1 MTATPL
7 FFLLPLI
14 VLACASTPSGP
25 TAHNALRAGFTQ
37 GDRDVWFEQ
46 RVRLLTADDGWLTLV
61 GLDFL
66 TDGVFTIGSDPACTL
81 RYAHASAGCIGAF
94 TVQED
99 SISFRARVPD
109 VTLDGVPCAD
119 RECALVVDDR
129 GTPSVLRNGPLMITA
144 VRRNGALALRVRDNA
159 SAIRS
164 QFDGLK
170 LFAFDPNLVVEG
182 LVVEGLVVEGTVVEG
197 SVVEGTVLRSTVA
210 DALAAETTVAIT
222 NVMGFVETQPIAARL
237 RLQVHGIECE
247 LVATPGAN
255 GRLFVVFGDTT
266 NGTETYGG
274 GRFLDIEKPVGGRTT
289 IDFNRATNPPC
300 AFTAFATCPTPPAMN
315 RLPLAIRAGE
325 RAAASHKAD

>member
-1 MTATPL
+1 M
-7 FFLLPLI
+7 
-14 VLACASTPSGP
+14 
-25 TAHNALRAGFTQ
+25 
-37 GDRDVWFEQ
+37 WFEQ

-164 QFDGLK
+164 QFDGLE
-170 LFAFDPNLVVEG
+170 LFAFDPI
-182 LVVEGLVVEGTVVEG
+182 LVVEGTVVEG
-197 SVVEGTVLRSTVA
+197 SVVEGTVLGSTVA

>member
-1 MTATPL
+1 M
-7 FFLLPLI
+7 
-14 VLACASTPSGP
+14 
-25 TAHNALRAGFTQ
+25 
-37 GDRDVWFEQ
+37 WFEQ

-164 QFDGLK
+164 QFDGLE
-170 LFAFDPNLVVEG
+170 LFAFDPILVVEG
-182 LVVEGLVVEGTVVEG
+182 SVVEG
-197 SVVEGTVLRSTVA
+197 SVVEGTVLGSTVA

-222 NVMGFVETQPIAARL
+222 NVMGFVETQSIAARL

>member
-1 MTATPL
+1 M
-7 FFLLPLI
+7 
-14 VLACASTPSGP
+14 
-25 TAHNALRAGFTQ
+25 
-37 GDRDVWFEQ
+37 WFEQ

-182 LVVEGLVVEGTVVEG
+182 LVVEG
-197 SVVEGTVLRSTVA
+197 TVLRSTVA

>member
-1 MTATPL
+1 M
-7 FFLLPLI
+7 
-14 VLACASTPSGP
+14 G
-25 TAHNALRAGFTQ
+25 
-37 GDRDVWFEQ
+37 
-46 RVRLLTADDGWLTLV
+46 
-61 GLDFL
+61 
-66 TDGVFTIGSDPACTL
+66 
-81 RYAHASAGCIGAF
+81 
-94 TVQED
+94 
-99 SISFRARVPD
+99 
-109 VTLDGVPCAD
+109 
-119 RECALVVDDR
+119 
-129 GTPSVLRNGPLMITA
+129 
-144 VRRNGALALRVRDNA
+144 
-159 SAIRS
+159 
-164 QFDGLK
+164 
-170 LFAFDPNLVVEG
+170 
-182 LVVEGLVVEGTVVEG
+182 
-197 SVVEGTVLRSTVA
+197 STVA

>member
-1 MTATPL
+1 M
-7 FFLLPLI
+7 
-14 VLACASTPSGP
+14 
-25 TAHNALRAGFTQ
+25 
-37 GDRDVWFEQ
+37 WFEQ

-170 LFAFDPNLVVEG
+170 LFAFDPNL
-182 LVVEGLVVEGTVVEG
+182 VVEG

>member
-1 MTATPL
+1 M
-7 FFLLPLI
+7 
-14 VLACASTPSGP
+14 
-25 TAHNALRAGFTQ
+25 
-37 GDRDVWFEQ
+37 WFEQ

-164 QFDGLK
+164 QFDGLE
-170 LFAFDPNLVVEG
+170 LFAFDPI
-182 LVVEGLVVEGTVVEG
+182 LVVEGTVVEG
-197 SVVEGTVLRSTVA
+197 SVVEGTVLGSTVA

-266 NGTETYGG
+266 IGTETYGG

>member
-1 MTATPL
+1 M
-7 FFLLPLI
+7 
-14 VLACASTPSGP
+14 
-25 TAHNALRAGFTQ
+25 
-37 GDRDVWFEQ
+37 WFEQ

-164 QFDGLK
+164 QFDGLE
-170 LFAFDPNLVVEG
+170 LFAFDPILAVEG
-182 LVVEGLVVEGTVVEG
+182 SVVEG
-197 SVVEGTVLRSTVA
+197 SVVEGTVLGSTVA

-222 NVMGFVETQPIAARL
+222 NVMGFVETQSIAARL

>member
-1 MTATPL
+1 M
-7 FFLLPLI
+7 
-14 VLACASTPSGP
+14 
-25 TAHNALRAGFTQ
+25 
-37 GDRDVWFEQ
+37 WFEQ

-164 QFDGLK
+164 QFDGLE
-170 LFAFDPNLVVEG
+170 LFAFDPN
-182 LVVEGLVVEGTVVEG
+182 LVVEGTVVEG
-197 SVVEGTVLRSTVA
+197 SVVEGTVLGSTVA

>member
-182 LVVEGLVVEGTVVEG
+182 LVVEG
-197 SVVEGTVLRSTVA
+197 TVLGSTVA